1 MWTVTSSVLSR
12 TFDQA
17 YGGGD
22 WRYNLEGKAQQFGFE
37 EDEFW
42 IRMKESR
49 AIVSV
54 GGCKSANRAMLEQG
68 FSLSK
73 LTDDKKYS
81 SETGASW
88 IKFYDKPSDC
98 VYINVVLGNENEF
111 IVENML
117 NEAMRYPHL
126 LFAMTINMNFSSV
139 GYDPKVRRITKKR
152 FLQGKAAFSEGAP
165 EVSLV
170 VRRS

>member
-1 MWTVTSSVLSR
+1 MNRILIKNAKIVNEGTIFQGDVL
-12 TFDQA
+12 
-17 YGGGD
+17 
-22 WRYNLEGKAQQFGFE
+22 
-37 EDEFW
+37 
-42 IRMKESR
+42 I
-49 AIVSV
+49 
-54 GGCKSANRAMLEQG
+54 
-68 FSLSK
+68 
-73 LTDDKKYS
+73 
-81 SETGASW
+81 
-88 IKFYDKPSDC
+88 
-98 VYINVVLGNENEF
+98 ENEF

-126 LFAMTINMNFSSV
+126 LFAMTININFSSV